1 MHKKQLNYLLIPLLA
16 CIWGSSFIL
25 MKKGMFTNSGAP
37 VFSAA
42 QVASIRISLA
52 GLVFIPLFIRLYH
65 KLKQKTDL
73 LYFSIVGLGGNLIP
87 AYLFTYAEKTLPS
100 GIAGIMNS
108 FTPIFTIIIGFLLF
122 STKVSFR
129 QLTGTLIGFIG
140 ICWLI
145 LLNSRPNAGHFYIA
159 PALAIL
165 LATALYGLSLN
176 TIKHKL
182 SFYNPIEVATGG
194 FSLAF
199 LPAFIGFFVF
209 DTPHILKSHPQA
221 LTSFIYILILG
232 LIGTAFA
239 VVLFN
244 RIIAQTSALA
254 ASTVTYFIPIIAV
267 GIGLWS
273 GEKLIFK
280 QFLAMLVIIGG
291 VLLVNLKGQKSN
303 K

>member
-1 MHKKQLNYLLIPLLA
+1 MQKRKIDYLLIPLLA

-37 VFSAA
+37 VYSAA

-52 GLVFIPLFIRLYH
+52 GFVFIPLFIRLYR
-65 KLKQKTDL
+65 KLRQKTDL
-73 LYFSIVGLGGNLIP
+73 FYFSIVGLGGNLIP

-122 STKVSFR
+122 RSKVSFR
-129 QLTGTLIGFIG
+129 QLLGTLIGFLG
-140 ICWLI
+140 ITWLI
-145 LLNSRPNAGHFYIA
+145 LLNSHPNSGHFYIA

-182 SFYNPIEVATGG
+182 SYYNPIEIATGG

-199 LPAFIGFFVF
+199 LPAFIGFFIF
-209 DTPHILKSHPQA
+209 DTTYVLKHHPQA
-221 LTSFIYILILG
+221 LNSLIYILILG

-254 ASTVTYFIPIIAV
+254 ASTVTYFIPIVAV

-273 GEKLIFK
+273 GEKLIFE

-291 VLLVNLKGQKSN
+291 VLLVNWKGK
-303 K
+303 KATY

>member
-1 MHKKQLNYLLIPLLA
+1 MQKKQLNYLLIPLLA

-25 MKKGMFTNSGAP
+25 MKKGMFTVNGAA

-42 QVASIRISLA
+42 QVASIRISIA
-52 GLVFIPLFIRLYH
+52 GLVFIPFFVRLFR
-65 KLKQKTDL
+65 KLEQKTDL
-73 LYFSIVGLGGNLIP
+73 FYFSIVGLGGNLIP

-108 FTPIFTIIIGFLLF
+108 FTPIFTIIVGFLLF
-122 STKVSFR
+122 RTKVSFR
-129 QLTGTLIGFIG
+129 QLTGTLIGFVG
-140 ICWLI
+140 ITWLI
-145 LLNSRPNAGHFYIA
+145 LLNSHPHSGHFYIA

-182 SFYNPIEVATGG
+182 AFYNPIEIATGG

-209 DTPHILKSHPQA
+209 ETPHVFGQHPQA
-221 LTSFIYILILG
+221 LSSFIYILILG

-239 VVLFN
+239 VVIFN

-254 ASTVTYFIPIIAV
+254 ASTVTYFIPIVAV
-267 GIGLWS
+267 AIGLWS
-273 GEKLIFK
+273 GEKLIFE
-280 QFLAMLVIIGG
+280 QLLAMLVIIGG
-291 VLLVNLKGQKSN
+291 VLLVNLKGKKSN